1 MIVIEKYRKWQQ
13 LAEWLT
19 CWTQAQ
25 KGLGSNRSRDCSH
38 LCSPSSE
45 SGRVARATAGLA
57 ESNGNLPAGL
67 WLTWLQADCQEPGS
81 APEPYPRGL
90 GSRVWATFTFLIS
103 DATSGCQYCSSL
115 LLVQA
120 MKRPSHST
128 FAVIVVC
135 VIWPRVV
142 DASMSTAGPS
152 SSFSVDPD
160 SGRGALAS
168 AAGSTFEAMLAR
180 RNRSVLTGLT
190 VGRSSAARSSV
201 AVALSRRKPPVAYYV
216 GLNALGMAVVDAA
229 WPSGHRGRLA

>member
-1 MIVIEKYRKWQQ
+1 MTHVACRLTAKNRDQ
-13 LAEWLT
+13 LRNPT
-19 CWTQAQ
+19 
-25 KGLGSNRSRDCSH
+25 LGS
-38 LCSPSSE
+38 
-45 SGRVARATAGLA
+45 
-57 ESNGNLPAGL
+57 
-67 WLTWLQADCQEPGS
+67 Q
-81 APEPYPRGL
+81 
-90 GSRVWATFTFLIS
+90 VWATFTFLIS
-103 DATSGCQYCSSL
+103 DATSGCQYCSSS

-120 MKRPSHST
+120 MKRPSCNT
-128 FAVIVVC
+128 FAVVVVC

-190 VGRSSAARSSV
+190 VGRSSAARSV

-216 GLNALGMAVVDAA
+216 GMNALGMAVVDAA
-229 WPSGHRGRLA
+229 RPRGHRGRLP

>member
-1 MIVIEKYRKWQQ
+1 
-13 LAEWLT
+13 
-19 CWTQAQ
+19 
-25 KGLGSNRSRDCSH
+25 
-38 LCSPSSE
+38 
-45 SGRVARATAGLA
+45 
-57 ESNGNLPAGL
+57 
-67 WLTWLQADCQEPGS
+67 
-81 APEPYPRGL
+81 
-90 GSRVWATFTFLIS
+90 
-103 DATSGCQYCSSL
+103 
-115 LLVQA
+115 

-229 WPSGHRGRLA
+229 

>member
-1 MIVIEKYRKWQQ
+1 MTHVACRLTAKNRDQ
-13 LAEWLT
+13 LRNPTL
-19 CWTQAQ
+19 
-25 KGLGSNRSRDCSH
+25 S
-38 LCSPSSE
+38 
-45 SGRVARATAGLA
+45 
-57 ESNGNLPAGL
+57 
-67 WLTWLQADCQEPGS
+67 
-81 APEPYPRGL
+81 
-90 GSRVWATFTFLIS
+90 SRVWVTITFLIS
-103 DATSGCQYCSSL
+103 DATSGYQYCSSS

-120 MKRPSHST
+120 MKRPSCNT

-190 VGRSSAARSSV
+190 VGRSSAARSGV

-216 GLNALGMAVVDAA
+216 GLNALEMAVVDAA
-229 WPSGHRGRLA
+229 RPRGHRGRLP